1 MYVLIQFVLLAISF
15 VLLERGADWL
25 VEGSSSVAEQFKVSE
40 LFIGLTIV
48 AFGTSAP
55 EFAVSLFGALNHSGG
70 IAIGNVIG
78 SNIANTALV
87 LGVSFLIGS
96 PVIMKKQT
104 LRYEMPLMI
113 TVQLSATMMLLKD
126 GYLDYHDGVILL
138 CLLIIF
144 LVYAFS
150 TSKEDFVEGG
160 KIKQRSLLA
169 SSLLTLVGLIAV
181 TAGGEL
187 GVYSAVNLAKFF
199 KVSETLIATTI
210 VAFGTS
216 VPELATS
223 VKASMKSKNDL
234 ALGNIIGSN
243 MFNILGV
250 LGSACLVSSISPD
263 KSVKIDLVFMNAIG
277 VLLFFLFLIKKRKAT
292 KWDGLLLL
300 MSYALYI
307 TYGILSR

>member
-1 MYVLIQFVLLAISF
+1 MYILIQFVLLAISF

-25 VEGSSSVAEQFKVSE
+25 VEGSSSLAKQFKVSE

-55 EFAVSLFGALNHSGG
+55 EFAVSVLGAANHSGG

-78 SNIANTALV
+78 SNIANTTLV
-87 LGVSFLIGS
+87 LGISLLAGGF
-96 PVIMKKQT
+96 VIIKKQT
-104 LRYEMPLMI
+104 LRYEIPLMI
-113 TVQLSATMMLLKD
+113 IVQLSATMMLLKD
-126 GYLDYHDGVILL
+126 DYLDYHDGIVLL

-150 TSKEDFVEGG
+150 TSKEDFVEEVS
-160 KIKQRSLLA
+160 IKRRSLLA
-169 SSLLTLVGLIAV
+169 SSLLTLIGLMGV

-187 GVYSAVNLAKFF
+187 GVYSAVNLARSF

-223 VKASMKSKNDL
+223 LKASLKSKNDL

-243 MFNILGV
+243 MFNVLGV
-250 LGSACLVSSISPD
+250 LGVASLVSPISSD
-263 KSVKIDLVFMNAIG
+263 RSVKVDLIFMNTIG
-277 VLLFFLFLIKKRKAT
+277 VLLFLLFLNKKRKAT
-292 KWDGLLLL
+292 KWKGLVLLI
-300 MSYALYI
+300 SYALYI
-307 TYGILSR
+307 TYGIFSR

>member
-1 MYVLIQFVLLAISF
+1 MLLAISF

-25 VEGSSSVAEQFKVSE
+25 VEGSSSLAEQFKVSE

-55 EFAVSLFGALNHSGG
+55 EFAVSVLGAVNHSGG

-87 LGVSFLIGS
+87 LGASLLFGS
-96 PVIMKKQT
+96 SVIMKKQT
-104 LRYEMPLMI
+104 LHYEMPLMLI
-113 TVQLSATMMLLKD
+113 VQLSATMMLLKD
-126 GYLDYHDGVILL
+126 GYLDYHDGVVLL

-150 TSKEDFVEGG
+150 TSKNGFVEEPN
-160 KIKQRSLLA
+160 IKRRGLVG
-169 SSLLTLVGLIAV
+169 SSLLTLVGLIGV

-187 GVYSAVNLAKFF
+187 GVYSAINLARTF

-223 VKASMKSKNDL
+223 LKASLKSKNDL

-243 MFNILGV
+243 MFNVLGV
-250 LGSACLVSSISPD
+250 LGVASLVSPIKPD
-263 KSVKIDLVFMNAIG
+263 RSVKPDLVFMNAIG
-277 VLLFFLFLIKKRKAT
+277 FLLLFLFLNKKRKAT
-292 KWDGLLLL
+292 KWKGLILLS
-300 MSYALYI
+300 SYAFYI
-307 TYGILSR
+307 TYGIFLR

>member
-1 MYVLIQFVLLAISF
+1 MLLAISF

-25 VEGSSSVAEQFKVSE
+25 VEGSSSLAKRFKVSE

-55 EFAVSLFGALNHSGG
+55 EFAVSVLGAVNHSGG

-87 LGVSFLIGS
+87 LGVSFLVGRS
-96 PVIMKKQT
+96 AIMKRQT
-104 LRYEMPLMI
+104 LYYEMPLMI
-113 TVQLSATMMLLKD
+113 IVQLSATMMLLKD
-126 GYLDYHDGVILL
+126 GFLDYHDGVVLL

-144 LVYAFS
+144 LAYAFS
-150 TSKEDFVEGG
+150 TSKEGFVEEVN
-160 KIKQRSLLA
+160 IKRRSLLD
-169 SSLLTLVGLIAV
+169 SSLLTLIGLIGV

-187 GVYSAVNLAKFF
+187 GVYSAVNLARSF

-223 VKASMKSKNDL
+223 VKASLKFKNDL

-243 MFNILGV
+243 MFNVLGV
-250 LGSACLVSSISPD
+250 LGVASLVSPISSD
-263 KSVKIDLVFMNAIG
+263 RSVKVDLIFMNAIG
-277 VLLFFLFLIKKRKAT
+277 VLLFLLFLNKKRKAT
-292 KWDGLLLL
+292 KRKGLLLL
-300 MSYALYI
+300 LSYVLYI